1 MHDDAMQII
10 CQKLLGQ
17 LCFNDLHF
25 LGGENCDLNFIGA
38 LKQENL
44 DVGKYR

>member
-10 CQKLLGQ
+10 CQKLLAQ
-17 LCFNDLHF
+17 LFYCFTF
-25 LGGENCDLNFIGA
+25 SGGKNCDLNFIGA